1 MFSDIMVNFTH
12 AAVVVFGLLTLLWAI
27 SVAVKDASL
36 IDIFWG
42 FGFLVV
48 AVVCLYLAD
57 VKTPYLWLLAGMPI
71 LWGIRLS
78 IYLAKRNLGHGEDK
92 RYVAMRR
99 RAEKKGMS
107 EMAWRI
113 RTLFTVYFGQ
123 GVLIMIVSAP
133 VWVAMATGHNLPKEG
148 QGWVM
153 YPPFDKGVTAEG
165 LPILGSFSSLNE
177 IGTVVVSALALL
189 GATLWLI
196 GFLFEAIGDWQL
208 SKFMKKMKSYDGAY
222 EDKPVLDTG
231 LWKYTRHPNYFG
243 NACMWWGI
251 WLVACQ
257 APWGWATI
265 FAPLIMTFLL
275 TRVSGRDLLERQM
288 KKRPAYQDY
297 ITRTSGFFPMP
308 CGGQYQCLDLLT
320 GPQAYHQIL
329 SYQPFPRR

>member
-1 MFSDIMVNFTH
+1 MISDILVNFYH
-12 AAVVVFGLLTLLWAI
+12 SGAVVFGLLTLLWAI

-42 FGFLVV
+42 FGFLLVG
-48 AVVCLYLAD
+48 AVCLYLANP
-57 VKTPYLWLLAGMPI
+57 KTPYLKLLAFLPI

-78 IYLAKRNLGHGEDK
+78 LYLARRNLGHGEDV
-92 RYVAMRR
+92 RYVAMRK

-123 GVLIMIVSAP
+123 GLLIIIVSAP
-133 VWVAMATGHNLPKEG
+133 IWVAMATSTRF
-148 QGWVM
+148 QGVVETVN
-153 YPPFDKGVTAEG
+153 DVDITLTHTTKIA
-165 LPILGSFSSLNE
+165 IFSV
-177 IGTVVVSALALL
+177 IGAL
-189 GATLWLI
+189 LWLI
-196 GFLFEAIGDWQL
+196 GYLFEAIGDAQL
-208 SKFMKKMKSYDGAY
+208 EAFKKKHEGYDGAY

-275 TRVSGRDLLERQM
+275 TRVSGRDLLERQL

-297 ITRTSGFFPMP
+297 IKRTSGFIPMP
-308 CGGQYQCLDLLT
+308 PKL
-320 GPQAYHQIL
+320 
-329 SYQPFPRR
+329 

>member
-1 MFSDIMVNFTH
+1 MLSDIIVNFTH

-27 SVAVKDASL
+27 SVAARDASL

-48 AVVCLYLAD
+48 AAVCLYLAPA
-57 VKTPYLWLLAGMPI
+57 KTPYLILLAALPI

-78 IYLAKRNLGHGEDK
+78 LYLAKRNLGHGEDK
-92 RYVAMRR
+92 RYTAMRK
-99 RAEKKGMS
+99 RAEKNGRT
-107 EMAWRI
+107 EMGWRL
-113 RTLFTVYFGQ
+113 RTLISIYFGQ
-123 GVLIMIVSAP
+123 GLLIMIVSAP
-133 VWVAMATGHNLPKEG
+133 VWVAMASAFKEKWVQTNPEALLDGGHYYFAFEQLG
-148 QGWVM
+148 IL
-153 YPPFDKGVTAEG
+153 A
-165 LPILGSFSSLNE
+165 ILG
-177 IGTVVVSALALL
+177 AL
-189 GATLWLI
+189 LWLI

-257 APWGWATI
+257 APWGWTTI

-275 TRVSGRDLLERQM
+275 TRVSGRDLLERQL

-297 ITRTSGFFPMP
+297 IKRTSGF
-308 CGGQYQCLDLLT
+308 
-320 GPQAYHQIL
+320 I
-329 SYQPFPRR
+329 PRPPLKK

>member
-1 MFSDIMVNFTH
+1 MLTDIVVNLTH
-12 AAVVVFGLLTLLWAI
+12 SAVVVFGLLTLLWAI
-27 SVAVKDASL
+27 SVAAKDASL

-48 AVVCLYLAD
+48 AAVCLYIAP
-57 VKTPYLWLLAGMPI
+57 VKTPYLIHLAALPI

-78 IYLAKRNLGHGEDK
+78 LYLAKRNLGHGEDV
-92 RYVAMRR
+92 RYIAMRK

-113 RTLFTVYFGQ
+113 RSLFTIYFGQ
-123 GVLIMIVSAP
+123 GLLIMIVSAP
-133 VWVAMATGHNLPKEG
+133 IWVAMATGISKIHPHENALDADGTETFLS
-148 QGWVM
+148 
-153 YPPFDKGVTAEG
+153 YFET
-165 LPILGSFSSLNE
+165 NE
-177 IGTVVVSALALL
+177 IGLLAII
-189 GATLWLI
+189 GAFLWLI
-196 GFLFEAIGDWQL
+196 GFLFEAIGDAQL

-288 KKRPAYQDY
+288 KKRPAYQEY
-297 ITRTSGFFPMP
+297 MKRTSGF
-308 CGGQYQCLDLLT
+308 
-320 GPQAYHQIL
+320 I
-329 SYQPFPRR
+329 PRLPKKG

>member
-1 MFSDIMVNFTH
+1 MLTDILTNFTH

-57 VKTPYLWLLAGMPI
+57 VKTPYLWLLAAMPI
-71 LWGIRLS
+71 AWGIRLS
-78 IYLAKRNLGHGEDK
+78 LYLGKRNLGHGEDK
-92 RYVAMRR
+92 RYVAMQK
-99 RAEKKGMS
+99 RAAKKGMS
-107 EMAWRI
+107 EMAWRV

-133 VWVAMATGHNLPKEG
+133 IWVAMATALQYAPINCAVAPCPSKSDIITVQADVGIL
-148 QGWVM
+148 
-153 YPPFDKGVTAEG
+153 A
-165 LPILGSFSSLNE
+165 ILG
-177 IGTVVVSALALL
+177 AL
-189 GATLWLI
+189 LWLI

-208 SKFMKKMKSYDGAY
+208 SRFLKKNKGYDGPI

-257 APWGWATI
+257 APLGWTTI
-265 FAPLIMTFLL
+265 FAPLVMTFLL
-275 TRVSGRDLLERQM
+275 TRVSGRDMLERDM
-288 KKRPAYQDY
+288 KKRKTYRDY
-297 ITRTSGFFPMP
+297 IERTSGFFPMP
-308 CGGQYQCLDLLT
+308 
-320 GPQAYHQIL
+320 PKSKA
-329 SYQPFPRR
+329 

>member
-1 MFSDIMVNFTH
+1 MLSDILVNFSH

-27 SVAVKDASL
+27 SLAVKDASL

-48 AVVCLYLAD
+48 AAVCLYLVP
-57 VKTPYLWLLAGMPI
+57 VKTPYLWLLAAMPI
-71 LWGIRLS
+71 AWGIRLS
-78 IYLAKRNLGHGEDK
+78 LYLAKRNLGHGEDV
-92 RYVAMRR
+92 RYVAMQK

-113 RTLFTVYFGQ
+113 RSLFTIYFGQ
-123 GVLIMIVSAP
+123 GLLIMIVSAP
-133 VWVAMATGHNLPKEG
+133 VWVAMATAKTGISELTDVYDVISLSGETSADELKETITNLSTPI
-148 QGWVM
+148 QI
-153 YPPFDKGVTAEG
+153 G
-165 LPILGSFSSLNE
+165 LLSILG
-177 IGTVVVSALALL
+177 AL
-189 GATLWLI
+189 LWLI

-208 SKFMKKMKSYDGAY
+208 SKFMNKMKGYNGTY

-265 FAPLIMTFLL
+265 FAPLIMTLLL

-297 ITRTSGFFPMP
+297 IKRTSGF
-308 CGGQYQCLDLLT
+308 
-320 GPQAYHQIL
+320 I
-329 SYQPFPRR
+329 PRPPKSL

>member
-1 MFSDIMVNFTH
+1 MLTDILTNFTH
-12 AAVVVFGLLTLLWAI
+12 AAVVVFGLLTFLWAI

-57 VKTPYLWLLAGMPI
+57 VKTPYLWLLAAMPI
-71 LWGIRLS
+71 AWGIRLS
-78 IYLAKRNLGHGEDK
+78 LYLAKRNLGHGEDK
-92 RYVAMRR
+92 RYVAMQK
-99 RAEKKGMS
+99 RAAKKGMS

-133 VWVAMATGHNLPKEG
+133 IWVAFGTGKAVEFMRAEPAGNAIGATDFTTHW
-148 QGWVM
+148 QI
-153 YPPFDKGVTAEG
+153 
-165 LPILGSFSSLNE
+165 LPILG
-177 IGTVVVSALALL
+177 AL
-189 GATLWLI
+189 LWLI

-208 SKFMKKMKSYDGAY
+208 SRFLKKNKGYDGPI

-265 FAPLIMTFLL
+265 FAPLVMTFLL
-275 TRVSGRDLLERQM
+275 TRVSGRDMLERDM
-288 KKRPAYQDY
+288 KKRKTYREY
-297 ITRTSGFFPMP
+297 IERTSGFFPMP
-308 CGGQYQCLDLLT
+308 
-320 GPQAYHQIL
+320 PK
-329 SYQPFPRR
+329 SKS